1 MQKNKRGFTAIN
13 GGGSGSQEREQ
24 ERARERERK
33 QRADEEMDKLIL
45 QAMQTFMIRVA
56 DAEQRAFIKNNW
68 HMAHGIIRQCIACGV
83 LEGLDAQIALAQF
96 ISNNF

>member
-13 GGGSGSQEREQ
+13 GGGSGRQEREQ
-24 ERARERERK
+24 EQERK
-33 QRADEEMDKLIL
+33 RRADEEMDKLIF

-68 HMAHGIIRQCIACGV
+68 DMAHGIIWQSIACGI

-96 ISNNF
+96 INDNF

>member
-1 MQKNKRGFTAIN
+1 MQKKKHGFTAIN
-13 GGGSGSQEREQ
+13 GGGGNQEREQ
-24 ERARERERK
+24 ERARERK
-33 QRADEEMDKLIL
+33 QRADEEMDKLIF

-68 HMAHGIIRQCIACGV
+68 HMAHGIIRQSIACGI

-96 ISNNF
+96 IGNNF

>member
-13 GGGSGSQEREQ
+13 GGGSGRQEREQ
-24 ERARERERK
+24 EQERK
-33 QRADEEMDKLIL
+33 RRADEEMDKLIF

-68 HMAHGIIRQCIACGV
+68 DMAHGIIRQSIACGI

-96 ISNNF
+96 LDKNF

>member
-13 GGGSGSQEREQ
+13 GGGSGRQEREQ
-24 ERARERERK
+24 EQERK
-33 QRADEEMDKLIL
+33 RRADEEMDKLIF
-45 QAMQTFMIRVA
+45 QEMQTFMIRVA

-68 HMAHGIIRQCIACGV
+68 DMAHGIIRQSIACGI

-96 ISNNF
+96 INDNF

>member
-13 GGGSGSQEREQ
+13 GGGSGRQEREQ
-24 ERARERERK
+24 EQERK
-33 QRADEEMDKLIL
+33 RRADEEMDKLIF

-68 HMAHGIIRQCIACGV
+68 DMAHGIIRQSIACGI

-96 ISNNF
+96 INDNF

>member
-13 GGGSGSQEREQ
+13 GGGGNQEREQ
-24 ERARERERK
+24 ERARERK

-56 DAEQRAFIKNNW
+56 DTEQRAFIKKNW
-68 HMAHGIIRQCIACGV
+68 DMAHGIMRQCIACGV

-96 ISNNF
+96 IGNNF